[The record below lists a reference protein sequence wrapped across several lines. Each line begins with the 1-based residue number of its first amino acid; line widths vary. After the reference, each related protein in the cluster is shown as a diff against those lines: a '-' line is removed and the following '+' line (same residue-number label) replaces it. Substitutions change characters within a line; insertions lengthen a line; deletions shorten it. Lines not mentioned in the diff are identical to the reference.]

1 MTPPTAILYPSI
13 TTQNSPA
20 SSGCPR
26 IFPSPHRHQSILS
39 IRPAAPLFSP
49 CFQARF
55 SSSCRSFESNIFGS
69 PRLWY
74 NHNRRCSFI
83 SGPRDEALGLLG
95 VWGGS
100 EAGSA
105 WAAGLAQLRVFRKFG
120 SCSGSWSLRT
130 PDNLRVPSERK
141 GEVSG
146 VEVPLWAGSDSVFAD
161 YPNRASHLLLN
172 ANSFC
177 PLSSESQPLPS

>member
-141 GEVSG
+141 GEDATG
-146 VEVPLWAGSDSVFAD
+146 VILF
-161 YPNRASHLLLN
+161 N
-172 ANSFC
+172 AAILPISLT
-177 PLSSESQPLPS
+177 LSTTQY